1 MFQISYSPNL
11 KWEVSISWSKNAAL
25 PIVVANYLIWNK
37 VKLLN
42 KPWISD
48 IANMERLAEDALEK
62 SNDFF
67 DLTSE
72 LATKFRASILL
83 IPLGLHRYGK
93 VKFVGTWWCKIGK
106 RPLDS
111 FDDALIKAWI
121 SITNDEF
128 KTYQVTGKPKKNIML
143 QEFSVTTVEALLT
156 YLAFLPW
163 IDYDINIYMVATEPH
178 VKNLIAFLNNAWAD
192 IRLWIDHTITL
203 TPSTIKINNPEF
215 RIISDYIEAGTYFA
229 IWAWADNSDII
240 IKDFDVD
247 DLSSIYSVS
256 DKIWINFKILDK
268 HTIRV
273 DSHNKANYKS
283 TKFETRIY
291 PGFPTDLQSIF
302 WTLLTQANWISKI
315 FETLYEWR
323 FSYLTELEN
332 LWAKTEILNPHEA
345 IVIWPTKLKWW
356 YVTSTDLRWWWA
368 MVLAWIMAEW
378 TTNIMSEEIIA
389 RWYDDIVDKLKSIW
403 VKIDNVK

>member
-42 KPWISD
+42 KPNIID
-48 IANMERLAEDALEK
+48 INNMEKLADEALEK
-62 SNDFF
+62 SENFF

-83 IPLGLHRYGK
+83 IPLWLHRYGK
-93 VKFVGTWWCKIGK
+93 VNFVWTWWCKIGK
-106 RPLDS
+106 RPLDA
-111 FDDALIKAWI
+111 FDDALSKAWVTV
-121 SITNDEF
+121 TNWES
-128 KTYQVTGKPKKNIML
+128 KTYQVTSKPKKNIML
-143 QEFSVTTVEALLT
+143 QEFSVTTIEALIT
-156 YLAFLPW
+156 YLAFLPDV
-163 IDYDINIYMVATEPH
+163 DYEINIYMVATEPH
-178 VKNLIAFLNNAWAD
+178 VKNLIDFLNNAGAN
-192 IRLWIDHTITL
+192 IQLWIDHTIKIK
-203 TPSTIKINNPEF
+203 PSKINIQKSEF
-215 RIISDYIEAGTYFA
+215 KIVSDYIEAGTYFA
-229 IWAWADNSDII
+229 IWAWADNSEII

-268 HTIRV
+268 NTIRIKS
-273 DSHNKANYKS
+273 DNKQNYKS
-283 TKFETRIY
+283 TKLETRIY
-291 PGFPTDLQSIF
+291 PWFPTDLQSIF
-302 WTLLTQANWISKI
+302 WTLLTQADWISKI

-323 FSYLTELEN
+323 FGYLTELEN

-345 IVIWPTKLKWW
+345 IVIWKTLLKWW

-368 MVLAWIMAEW
+368 MVLAWIMAKW
-378 TTNIMSEEIIA
+378 ITHVMSEEIIA
-389 RWYDDIVDKLKSIW
+389 RWYADIVAKLTNIG
-403 VKIDNVK
+403 VNINLV